1 MHKKKILIT
10 GGAGY
15 IGTSLI
21 PQLLAND
28 KYDVTVFD
36 SLMYSGDVLIPFF
49 RNENFHFVKG
59 DICNTD
65 ALAEVVKDK
74 DIIIH
79 LAALVGY
86 AACIQNPSAT
96 EMVNCTATDN
106 LVNLLTEDQLL
117 LFGSTGSNY
126 GKVKDICTEET
137 PLNPT
142 SLYAETKTYA
152 EKKAMTHPN
161 TIAYR
166 FATAFGSSPRLRLDL
181 LVNELT
187 YLAMTQGYIMV
198 YQPEFMRTFIHV
210 RDLVDCFVFG
220 IDNAEKMRGQV
231 YNIGSDS
238 MNYSKREVCEMIAK
252 KTNCVVHYND
262 FDSDKDHR
270 DYVVS
275 YDKINKLGFKVS
287 TTLEQGIDELIEV
300 YKTLNLKDKKYVNAG
315 N

>member
-1 MHKKKILIT
+1 MKKEVLIT

-15 IGTSLI
+15 IGTTLI
-21 PQLLAND
+21 PELLVKGYN
-28 KYDVTVFD
+28 VTVYD
-36 SLMYSGDVLIPFF
+36 SLSYEGDILIPYFA
-49 RNENFHFVKG
+49 NPNFKFIKG
-59 DICNTD
+59 DI
-65 ALAEVVKDK
+65 LEKDK
-74 DIIIH
+74 LQKALEGKDVVIH

-86 AACIQNPSAT
+86 AACERNHNMTQL
-96 EMVNCTATDN
+96 VNCDATDS
-106 LVNLLTEDQLL
+106 LVEMLTPNQLL

-126 GKVKDICTEET
+126 GKVTDGVCTEET

-152 EKKAMTHPN
+152 EEKAMSHGN

-187 YLAMTQGYIMV
+187 YLAVTQGYIMV

-210 RDLVDCFVFG
+210 RDLVKSFVFG
-220 IDNAEKMRGQV
+220 IENANKMSGQV
-231 YNIGSDS
+231 YNVGSNKL
-238 MNYSKREVCEMIAK
+238 NYSKRDVCEMIK
-252 KTNCVVHYND
+252 SKTGCVVTYND

-275 YDKINKLGFKVS
+275 YDKINTLGFDTS
-287 TTLEQGIDELIEV
+287 LTLEEGIDELIKV
-300 YKTLNLKDKKYVNAG
+300 YQTLNLKDKRHVNTGA
-315 N
+315 

>member
-1 MHKKKILIT
+1 MKEILIT

-21 PQLLAND
+21 PELLEKN
-28 KYDVTVFD
+28 YNVTVYD
-36 SLMYSGDVLIPFF
+36 SLTYAGDILIPFF
-49 RNENFHFVKG
+49 KYPNFSFIKG
-59 DICNTD
+59 DILETQKLKS
-65 ALAEVVKDK
+65 ALKGKDV
-74 DIIIH
+74 IIH

-86 AACIQNPSAT
+86 AACEKNHNMTQL
-96 EMVNCTATDN
+96 VNCDATDN
-106 LVNLLTEDQLL
+106 LVKMLTPEQLL

-126 GKVKDICTEET
+126 GKVTNGICTEET

-152 EKKAMTHPN
+152 EQKAMSHDN

-181 LVNELT
+181 LINELT
-187 YLAMTQGYIMV
+187 YLAVTQGYIMV

-210 RDLVDCFVFG
+210 RDLVNSFIFG
-220 IDNAEKMRGQV
+220 IENSDKMTGEV
-231 YNIGSDS
+231 YNVGS
-238 MNYSKREVCEMIAK
+238 NKLNFSKRDVCEIIK
-252 KTNCVVHYND
+252 EKTGCIVHYND

-275 YDKINKLGFKVS
+275 YDKINTLGFDTS
-287 TTLEQGIDELIEV
+287 LTLEEGIDELIKV
-300 YKTLNLKDKKYVNAG
+300 YQTLNLKDKRHVNTGA
-315 N
+315 

>member
-1 MHKKKILIT
+1 MKKEVLIT

-15 IGTSLI
+15 IGTTLI
-21 PQLLAND
+21 PHLLVEGYN
-28 KYDVTVFD
+28 VTIYD
-36 SLMYSGDVLIPFF
+36 SLSYEGDVLIPYFA
-49 RNENFHFVKG
+49 NPNFKFIKG
-59 DICNTD
+59 DILD
-65 ALAEVVKDK
+65 KDK
-74 DIIIH
+74 LQKAIKGKDVIIH

-86 AACIQNPSAT
+86 AACEKNHDMTQL
-96 EMVNCTATDN
+96 VNCDATDS
-106 LVNLLTEDQLL
+106 LVEMLSPNQLL

-126 GKVKDICTEET
+126 GKVTNGVCTEET

-152 EKKAMTHPN
+152 EKKAMSHGN

-187 YLAMTQGYIMV
+187 YLAVTQGYIMV

-210 RDLVDCFVFG
+210 RDLVKSFMFG
-220 IDNAEKMRGQV
+220 IKNADKMAGEV
-231 YNIGSDS
+231 YNVGSNK
-238 MNYSKREVCEMIAK
+238 MNYSKRDVCEMIKAK
-252 KTNCVVHYND
+252 TGCVVTYND

-275 YDKINKLGFKVS
+275 YDKINTLGFDTTS
-287 TTLEQGIDELIEV
+287 TLEEGIDELIKVYEV
-300 YKTLNLKDKKYVNAG
+300 LNLKDKRHVNAG
-315 N
+315 A

>member
-1 MHKKKILIT
+1 MKEVLIT

-21 PQLLAND
+21 PELLEKN
-28 KYDVTVFD
+28 YNVTVYD
-36 SLMYSGDVLIPFF
+36 SLTYAGDILIPYFKYP
-49 RNENFHFVKG
+49 NFNFIKG
-59 DICNTD
+59 DILEPEKLNK
-65 ALAEVVKDK
+65 AIQGKDV
-74 DIIIH
+74 IIH

-86 AACIQNPSAT
+86 AACEKNHDMTQL
-96 EMVNCTATDN
+96 VNCDATDSLIEMLSPN
-106 LVNLLTEDQLL
+106 QLL

-126 GKVKDICTEET
+126 GKVTNGICTEET

-152 EKKAMTHPN
+152 EKKAMSHGN

-181 LVNELT
+181 LVNELA
-187 YLAMTQGYIMV
+187 YLAITQGYIMV

-210 RDLVDCFVFG
+210 RDLVRSFIFG
-220 IDNAEKMRGQV
+220 IENVDKMAGEV
-231 YNIGSDS
+231 YNVGSNH
-238 MNYSKREVCEMIAK
+238 MNHSKREVCEMIKAK
-252 KTNCVVHYND
+252 TGCVVHYND

-275 YDKINKLGFKVS
+275 YNKINTLGFECEI
-287 TTLEQGIDELIEV
+287 TLDEGIDELIKV
-300 YKTLNLKDKKYVNAG
+300 YETLNLKYKRHVNAG
-315 N
+315 A

>member
-1 MHKKKILIT
+1 MKEILIT

-21 PQLLAND
+21 PELLEKN
-28 KYDVTVFD
+28 YNVTVYD
-36 SLMYSGDVLIPFF
+36 SLTYAGDILIPFF
-49 RNENFHFVKG
+49 KYPNFSFIKG
-59 DICNTD
+59 DILENQKLKS
-65 ALAEVVKDK
+65 ALKGK

-86 AACIQNPSAT
+86 AACEKNHNMTQL
-96 EMVNCTATDN
+96 VNCDATDN
-106 LVNLLTEDQLL
+106 LVKMLTPEQLL

-126 GKVKDICTEET
+126 GKVTNGICTEET

-152 EKKAMTHPN
+152 EQKAMSHNN

-181 LVNELT
+181 LINELT
-187 YLAMTQGYIMV
+187 YLAVTQGYIMV

-210 RDLVDCFVFG
+210 RDLVNSFIFG
-220 IDNAEKMRGQV
+220 IENSDKMTGEV
-231 YNIGSDS
+231 YNVGSDKL
-238 MNYSKREVCEMIAK
+238 NFSKRDVCEIIK
-252 KTNCVVHYND
+252 EKTGCIVHYND
-262 FDSDKDHR
+262 FDNDKDHR

-275 YDKINKLGFKVS
+275 YDKINTLGFDTS
-287 TTLEQGIDELIEV
+287 LTLEEGIDELIKV
-300 YKTLNLKDKKYVNAG
+300 YQTLNLKDKRHVNTGA
-315 N
+315 